1 MRLKY
6 FLTSICLLFLNILYV
21 AAQTTNTLSIPD
33 VSVAPGKTIS
43 LPVQMDNTADI
54 AAVQFTLT
62 VPEGVVLDTKSVKL
76 SERSNGHSV
85 ILKKLDT
92 HKYMAM
98 IFSPNNNAL
107 KGRSGELLT
116 VPLTAP
122 ASMTEGSTHTFVLTD
137 VVIADNKGNNLTT
150 GYSSGQLTIAKR
162 PDLEISQITT
172 PAKSITP
179 GGKITVNWQV
189 RNIGGMPTGAG
200 WSEQIFLDGA
210 NNNSKL
216 IATTYY
222 QETLAVGGTVARS
235 ADIETPQI
243 LGIDTEATLRVK
255 IIPNNETGEPT
266 GLDENNTA
274 STTETITVEKV
285 LVLSPD
291 KIHIEEAEGNTIRL
305 YLTRSGSTENSE
317 VFSLEATSDS
327 RITFPTDITID
338 KDQSGAYFYAQITA
352 NQVIDNDSIID
363 FMISGN
369 GYPTIKNQITT
380 KDDTYPML
388 SITSE
393 AQDVTEGGNIKLV
406 ISTERISSV
415 NIPIHLTC
423 DEINRFI
430 IPSDIVIPAGEKSVT
445 VSIEAKEDDIPN
457 VEQVITF
464 TASAENYNPG
474 SLNTVLL
481 DNDIPNLQMELTPT
495 AISEGAGPIGV
506 TAVLRRTNN
515 IDKTVTIK
523 FSDDSNSN
531 IYYTQ
536 PTLEMKAG
544 VEEATVKLGPI
555 DNTIVD
561 GERIYNISASVY
573 IASCSCSTS
582 LENSGGVVTKQLTVY
597 DNDGPV
603 LSMRSP
609 SSILKEGGEMTITI
623 ERNTETA
630 QELTVHLSSKHN
642 ESLEFP
648 ASIVIPKGEKSGSF
662 IVKSKPNATTGDDL
676 TVNITA
682 EAEGFA
688 KGNIWFSISDQTLP
702 DAQITEAS
710 LSETEVEVN
719 SKATLTFTLYNSGL
733 SELPEQ
739 TEIGIYLVGASTQIT
754 YAYLQSPLAAG
765 QSVVMQKDITLPE
778 NIGEYT
784 IYATANPNNKVK
796 ELLYNNNA
804 SGMISITT
812 IAPYTTMVQ
821 VDKTVYNKGEAINI
835 TGKIQGKDISSK
847 AVEVYIINSG
857 YRHTIQVTSN
867 ENGAF
872 QTIYTPYEGQIG
884 RFTVGACYPNEK
896 ATAEQAS
903 FHIYGLKRY
912 SNQAITHEII
922 LGEAQQGTCT
932 LLNPGELKLTDIKA
946 RIVSQPD
953 NCEIHVEC
961 PQSISGNGSA
971 DVKYTLT
978 ANETSTGND
987 WQKIEMIIESK
998 EGASLPITLYYY
1010 CRNNAGQLQ
1019 ASVARIT
1026 TTMQKNSSRD
1036 YPFTI
1041 TNTGKGETGKIS
1053 LALPSWITSATP
1065 KEIASLETNE
1075 SATVILRFNP
1085 TENIQLNVPITGT
1098 IGINCENGNG
1108 LSIPYSVE
1116 PVSESTGTLTI
1127 DVCDEYTYYTNEA
1140 PHVSGAEVTI
1150 SHPTTGKVI
1159 AQGVTG
1165 KDGTFSIVLPE
1176 EYYAVRVTASKH
1188 ESYQNN
1194 ILVDPAKERKVTVN
1208 LGFNAITYD
1217 FKVEETEIEDLYTI
1231 VSTVKYET
1239 NVPVPVVLMNLPDRI
1254 DGDNMAIGES
1264 TVINVTLTNKGLIT
1278 AQNACLLLPTD
1289 CDEWEFEILSMN
1301 EPFNLAA
1308 QQSVTIPVKITRITT
1323 GRYAPGINKVARA
1336 NNTFK
1341 NCMVAMKN
1349 EYEYL
1354 CGNDLKKNEAAERM
1368 IMKACGTAA
1377 TIGVISDAISSLIPN
1392 LSGSNPSSPTT
1403 RPNNGPGNNKPYKPT
1418 KDPNTVTE
1426 SNVSICD
1433 PCEAEKAEE
1442 MINFML
1448 SKIPIVGTINDAMD
1462 IAARSV
1468 QDGRKEE
1475 GTIQQRMTMTRSA
1488 FIRFCEYIKKQNDEL
1503 KKQKKIENVL
1513 GEAGS
1518 EIFGYLKD
1526 ISDIVEITSKPCPP
1540 EDEDQENSQKRVS
1553 VKSSS
1558 KSWMDEYNQTANTYL
1573 EYINNLMQVYTEY
1586 FGDPIWCSGDMEQK
1600 IAFFNTLQS
1609 NEDLTEEEIMTL
1621 KPEDVSEEQVRN
1633 ILERIE
1639 NFAKNADAENTINL
1653 NAIEQIVNNSKAM
1666 DSIAI
1671 SNGYESVGDEFVK
1684 AYDKALAEIETKS
1697 QSVCSSI
1704 TLQFSQSMVM
1714 TRQAFRG
1721 TLTVFNGHES
1731 TAMEDVRLYLEVK
1744 DMNGKLATS
1753 HEFQINPESLNG
1765 FTGNLNLT
1773 DGWSLEAGQTGVAT
1787 ILYIPT
1793 RYAAPS
1799 EDTKYSFGGMLSYV
1813 DPYTGLE
1820 VTRILAPVTLTVKP
1834 SPVLNLTYF
1843 MQRDIMGD
1851 DPLTEAIEPCEEAE
1865 FSVLINNIGYGD
1877 ANNVQMITEQP
1888 QIIEN
1893 EKGLLID
1900 FELMS
1905 SQLNGG
1911 EKTLALGGNV
1921 TTDFG
1926 NIPAKSQ
1933 TYAQWWIKSSLLGH
1947 FTDYDIKATH
1957 ISSYDNPDLSLLNEV
1972 NIHELIRSLDIQE
1985 TVKPTI
1991 GFLTNDIV
1999 DANDTPDMLYLSNGT
2014 TESVATASSIQLNRK
2029 SSTEYILNVTSPKE
2043 GWIYGNISDPT
2054 YGVSKL
2060 KSVVRQSDGKE
2071 ISLRNFWQT
2080 ERTLRDGKDPL
2091 YENRIHFADNFK
2103 EVTESYLLT
2112 FEPAPQ
2118 LILEVADIEGIPAEK
2133 EIATQPLETVTVV
2146 FNKYIQPETFTSEDL
2161 VLNVQGVKQDSKMI
2175 SISTTDNK
2183 SFILDLSEINKVCG
2197 NGYYTLSIQTADIVD
2212 YEGFSGKEGKLADWI
2227 LYKDGSIQINGSVY
2241 PETAGKI
2248 IYPDLKQINYG
2259 SSFKLSAVAAEG
2271 YEFVN
2276 WTLEGKN
2283 ISEAAEIELV
2293 ALNDMNVIANFKK
2306 KLYNVQ
2312 IDSEYEGGSIQGYYT
2327 GNYEYGNT
2335 LTLNAIPNEDYIF
2348 EGWLVNSATVGKN
2361 PTLEIKVEKDLNI
2374 SALFIRDLFQ
2384 QRTAL
2389 YKGWNWMSTYLQEAI
2404 PVEMFTEN
2412 VSRIVGQF
2420 EELINDPVYGVVG
2433 KIDSLRPGVGYKIE
2447 TPMTFVT
2454 TSKGHLHDIEE
2465 NIISIKQG
2473 WNWIS
2478 YPYFENR
2485 PREIITN
2492 AEEGDYIIAQDGFA
2506 EYSNGTWEGT
2516 FETFIPGNGYLY
2528 KSISEKDLKFD
2539 LTESTS
2545 WTKSIKRVTK
2555 QNEEE
2560 PYINIR
2566 QYPNTMNI
2574 IGRLYLDNQDVTDS
2588 HLRIYAIA
2596 GNEIRG
2602 ISQYIEDKYYLTVYG
2617 DEPVDISLIVE
2628 DKNTGETF
2636 VANEKLPFRNDV
2648 MGCRKSPYKITMG
2661 QTTNIESFDH
2671 EKRNVKIYSLS
2682 GVLLF
2687 EDATPETIKKLSR
2700 GVYIIDG
2707 QKYIVK

>member
-6 FLTSICLLFLNILYV
+6 FLTSICLLFLNILYI

-62 VPEGVVLDTKSVKL
+62 VPEGVILDAKSVKL

-85 ILKKLDT
+85 ILKQLDT

-116 VPLTAP
+116 VPLTAS

-172 PAKSITP
+172 PDKSITP

-222 QETLAVGGTVARS
+222 QETLAVGGTIARS
-235 ADIETPQI
+235 ADIEIPQI

-274 STTETITVEKV
+274 STTETIAVGKV
-285 LVLSPD
+285 LALSPD
-291 KIHIEEAEGNTIRL
+291 KISTEEAEGNTIRL

-369 GYPTIKNQITT
+369 GYPTIKNQITI

-531 IYYTQ
+531 IYYTK

-573 IASCSCSTS
+573 IASCSCSAS
-582 LENSGGVVTKQLTVY
+582 QENSGGVVTKQLTVY
-597 DNDGPV
+597 DNDGPA

-630 QELTVHLSSKHN
+630 QELTVHLSSEHN

-648 ASIVIPKGEKSGSF
+648 ASIIIPKGEKSGSF
-662 IVKSKPNATTGDDL
+662 IVKSKSNSATGDNL

-710 LSETEVEVN
+710 LSENEVEVN

-739 TEIGIYLVGASTQIT
+739 TEVGIYLVGASTQIT

-821 VDKTVYNKGEAINI
+821 VDKTTYNKGEAINI

-847 AVEVYIINSG
+847 AVEIYIINSG
-857 YRHTIQVTSN
+857 YRHTIQVTSD

-884 RFTVGACYPNEK
+884 HFTVGACYPNEK

-903 FHIYGLKRY
+903 FHIYGLKRD

-932 LLNPGELKLTDIKA
+932 LLNPGERELTDIKA

-1019 ASVARIT
+1019 ASVTRIT

-1065 KEIASLETNE
+1065 KEIASLETNA

-1085 TENIQLNVPITGT
+1085 TENMQLNVPITGT

-1165 KDGTFSIVLPE
+1165 KDGTFSTVLPE
-1176 EYYAVRVTASKH
+1176 GYYAVRVTASKH
-1188 ESYQNN
+1188 NTYQNN
-1194 ILVDPAKERKVTVN
+1194 ILVDPGKENILITN
-1208 LGFNAITYD
+1208 LSYEAITIDYN
-1217 FKVEETEIEDLYTI
+1217 VEETEIEDEYEIKTN
-1231 VSTVKYET
+1231 VKYET
-1239 NVPVPVVLMNLPDRI
+1239 NVPIPVVELLVPSKIEAKSLSD
-1254 DGDNMAIGES
+1254 GES
-1264 TVINVTLTNKGLIT
+1264 LIFYATLTNKGLIT
-1278 AQNACLLLPTD
+1278 AEDVEFLLPEGFKTLS
-1289 CDEWEFEILSMN
+1289 FESLSYT
-1301 EPFNLAA
+1301 EPFTLAP
-1308 QQSVTIPVKITRITT
+1308 QQSVRIPVKVTKI
-1323 GRYAPGINKVARA
+1323 V
-1336 NNTFK
+1336 NTFK
-1341 NCMVAMKN
+1341 TSLARTAPIDNDPCVGQPGTL
-1349 EYEYL
+1349 YHWD
-1354 CGNDLKKNEAAERM
+1354 CGNDRKWHRYGVAMQLGSCNSKDPSTWDNSGNGTYGGGSGSGWGPGSGGSIGGPIGGSPIFSASTENKPISQSTDQGCEPCQNQMLKKIVECGIGFIPIIGDLYGLYSCASSMWQDYKQQVINPAHIGSCLLSLPFGIGWAKNAFGCILSFMEPCDKEGSQFRINSRLNNSTEPSYIQAFRDKLSIPLDELNAYNNILNEYFGE
-1368 IMKACGTAA
+1368 ACWMEETPRDE
-1377 TIGVISDAISSLIPN
+1377 IYSL
-1392 LSGSNPSSPTT
+1392 
-1403 RPNNGPGNNKPYKPT
+1403 
-1418 KDPNTVTE
+1418 
-1426 SNVSICD
+1426 
-1433 PCEAEKAEE
+1433 
-1442 MINFML
+1442 L
-1448 SKIPIVGTINDAMD
+1448 SKIVELDSETVETEDLSYLKPSNISKSQFEKFIHRLRNSWKKSDGETINDDNYINLD
-1462 IAARSV
+1462 IIN
-1468 QDGRKEE
+1468 KNLETIIKNEE
-1475 GTIQQRMTMTRSA
+1475 YSI
-1488 FIRFCEYIKKQNDEL
+1488 
-1503 KKQKKIENVL
+1503 
-1513 GEAGS
+1513 S
-1518 EIFGYLKD
+1518 EGYASTKD
-1526 ISDIVEITSKPCPP
+1526 LLETAYTDLQT
-1540 EDEDQENSQKRVS
+1540 QLLQSQK
-1553 VKSSS
+1553 
-1558 KSWMDEYNQTANTYL
+1558 
-1573 EYINNLMQVYTEY
+1573 
-1586 FGDPIWCSGDMEQK
+1586 
-1600 IAFFNTLQS
+1600 
-1609 NEDLTEEEIMTL
+1609 
-1621 KPEDVSEEQVRN
+1621 
-1633 ILERIE
+1633 
-1639 NFAKNADAENTINL
+1639 
-1653 NAIEQIVNNSKAM
+1653 
-1666 DSIAI
+1666 
-1671 SNGYESVGDEFVK
+1671 
-1684 AYDKALAEIETKS
+1684 
-1697 QSVCSSI
+1697 SVCSSI

-1921 TTDFG
+1921 ATDFG

-1985 TVKPTI
+1985 TEKPAI

-2080 ERTLRDGKDPL
+2080 DRTLRDGKDPL

-2183 SFILDLSEINKVCG
+2183 NFTLDLSEINKVCG
-2197 NGYYTLSIQTADIVD
+2197 NGYYTLSIQTAGIVD

-2283 ISEAAEIELV
+2283 ISDAAEIELV

-2389 YKGWNWMSTYLQEAI
+2389 YKGWNWMSTYLQEAM

-2433 KIDSLRPGVGYKIE
+2433 KIDSLRSGVGYKIE

-2555 QNEEE
+2555 QHEEE

-2602 ISQYIEDKYYLTVYG
+2602 ISQYIEGKYYLTVYG
-2617 DEPVDISLIVE
+2617 DEPVDLSLIVE

-2648 MGCRKSPYKITMG
+2648 MGCRKSPYKITIG

>member
-6 FLTSICLLFLNILYV
+6 FLTSICLLFLNILYI

-62 VPEGVVLDTKSVKL
+62 VPEGVILDAKSVKL

-85 ILKKLDT
+85 ILKQLDT

-116 VPLTAP
+116 VPLTAS

-172 PAKSITP
+172 PDKSITP

-222 QETLAVGGTVARS
+222 QETLAVGGTIARS
-235 ADIETPQI
+235 ADIEIPQI

-274 STTETITVEKV
+274 STTETIAVGKV
-285 LVLSPD
+285 LALSPD
-291 KIHIEEAEGNTIRL
+291 KISTEEAEGNTIRL

-369 GYPTIKNQITT
+369 GYPTIKNQITI

-406 ISTERISSV
+406 INTERISSV

-531 IYYTQ
+531 IYYTK

-573 IASCSCSTS
+573 IASCSCSAS
-582 LENSGGVVTKQLTVY
+582 QENSGGVVTKQLTVY
-597 DNDGPV
+597 DNDGPA

-630 QELTVHLSSKHN
+630 QELTVHLSSEHN

-648 ASIVIPKGEKSGSF
+648 ASIIIPKGEKSGSF
-662 IVKSKPNATTGDDL
+662 IVKSKSNSATGDDL

-710 LSETEVEVN
+710 LSENEVEVN

-739 TEIGIYLVGASTQIT
+739 TEVGIYLVGASTQIT

-821 VDKTVYNKGEAINI
+821 VDKTTYNKGEAINI

-847 AVEVYIINSG
+847 AVEIYIINSG
-857 YRHTIQVTSN
+857 YRHTIQVTSD

-884 RFTVGACYPNEK
+884 HFTVGACYPNEK
-896 ATAEQAS
+896 ATVEQAS
-903 FHIYGLKRY
+903 FHIYGLKRD

-932 LLNPGELKLTDIKA
+932 LLNPGERELTDIKA

-971 DVKYTLT
+971 DVKYSLT
-978 ANETSTGND
+978 SNETSTGND

-1019 ASVARIT
+1019 ASVTRIT

-1065 KEIASLETNE
+1065 KEIASLETNA

-1085 TENIQLNVPITGT
+1085 TENMQLNVPITGT

-1165 KDGTFSIVLPE
+1165 KDGTFSTVLPE
-1176 EYYAVRVTASKH
+1176 GYYAVRVTASKH
-1188 ESYQNN
+1188 NTYQNN
-1194 ILVDPAKERKVTVN
+1194 ILVDPGKENILITN
-1208 LGFNAITYD
+1208 LSYEAITIDYN
-1217 FKVEETEIEDLYTI
+1217 VEETEIEDEYEIKTN
-1231 VSTVKYET
+1231 VKYET
-1239 NVPVPVVLMNLPDRI
+1239 NVPVPVVELLVPSKI
-1254 DGDNMAIGES
+1254 DAKSLSDGES
-1264 TVINVTLTNKGLIT
+1264 LIFYATLTNKGLIT
-1278 AQNACLLLPTD
+1278 AEDVEFLLPEGFKTLS
-1289 CDEWEFEILSMN
+1289 FESLSYT
-1301 EPFNLAA
+1301 EPFTLAP
-1308 QQSVTIPVKITRITT
+1308 QQSVRIPVKVTKVVNTFKTSLARTAPIDNDPCVGQPGTLYHWDCGNDRKWHRYGVAMQLGSCNSKDPSTWDNSGNGTYGGGSGSGWGPGSGGSIGGPIGGSPIFSASTENKPISQSTDQGCEPCQNKFMLSMIKCGSHFIPIVKKVLTIIGWITDTSKKAT
-1323 GRYAPGINKVARA
+1323 EAGINKVNETIEKYVPVYGWVNKIIGYKEIYDDCIVPLFKECDLEGSSRIKAKDKSLG
-1336 NNTFK
+1336 NNYPSYIIEYQNELKILVDAIDAEINRTTEFWGNDEWLKADPDELYTFLITFK
-1341 NCMVAMKN
+1341 KYIN
-1349 EYEYL
+1349 EEVTQEEL
-1354 CGNDLKKNEAAERM
+1354 ML
-1368 IMKACGTAA
+1368 
-1377 TIGVISDAISSLIPN
+1377 V
-1392 LSGSNPSSPTT
+1392 
-1403 RPNNGPGNNKPYKPT
+1403 KPQ
-1418 KDPNTVTE
+1418 
-1426 SNVSICD
+1426 
-1433 PCEAEKAEE
+1433 A
-1442 MINFML
+1442 L
-1448 SKIPIVGTINDAMD
+1448 SKNWV
-1462 IAARSV
+1462 S
-1468 QDGRKEE
+1468 
-1475 GTIQQRMTMTRSA
+1475 S
-1488 FIRFCEYIKKQNDEL
+1488 FI
-1503 KKQKKIENVL
+1503 
-1513 GEAGS
+1513 
-1518 EIFGYLKD
+1518 
-1526 ISDIVEITSKPCPP
+1526 
-1540 EDEDQENSQKRVS
+1540 
-1553 VKSSS
+1553 
-1558 KSWMDEYNQTANTYL
+1558 
-1573 EYINNLMQVYTEY
+1573 
-1586 FGDPIWCSGDMEQK
+1586 
-1600 IAFFNTLQS
+1600 
-1609 NEDLTEEEIMTL
+1609 
-1621 KPEDVSEEQVRN
+1621 
-1633 ILERIE
+1633 ERW
-1639 NFAKNADAENTINL
+1639 ENTINESSDE
-1653 NAIEQIVNNSKAM
+1653 NRIDFNQMSSYGSIVNGAIEHVVKQGYSNLSEYFTVINEKLNKKAEE
-1666 DSIAI
+1666 A
-1671 SNGYESVGDEFVK
+1671 
-1684 AYDKALAEIETKS
+1684 S

-1921 TTDFG
+1921 ATDFG

-1985 TVKPTI
+1985 TEKPAI

-2080 ERTLRDGKDPL
+2080 DRTLRDGKDPL

-2161 VLNVQGVKQDSKMI
+2161 VLNIQGVKQDSKMI

-2183 SFILDLSEINKVCG
+2183 NFTLDLSEINKVCG
-2197 NGYYTLSIQTADIVD
+2197 NGYYTLSIQTAGIVD

-2283 ISEAAEIELV
+2283 ISDAAEIELV

-2389 YKGWNWMSTYLQEAI
+2389 YKGWNWMSTYLQEAM

-2555 QNEEE
+2555 QHEEE

-2602 ISQYIEDKYYLTVYG
+2602 ISQYIEGKYYLTVYG
-2617 DEPVDISLIVE
+2617 DEPVDLSLIVE

>member
-274 STTETITVEKV
+274 STTETITVGKV

-369 GYPTIKNQITT
+369 GYPTIKNQITI

-495 AISEGAGPIGV
+495 AISEGAGLIGV

-573 IASCSCSTS
+573 IASCSCSAS

-630 QELTVHLSSKHN
+630 QELTVHLSSEHN

-688 KGNIWFSISDQTLP
+688 KGNIWFFISDQTLP

-754 YAYLQSPLAAG
+754 YAYLQSPLVAG

-946 RIVSQPD
+946 QIVSQPD

-1085 TENIQLNVPITGT
+1085 TENIQLNVPITGS

-1159 AQGVTG
+1159 AQGVTR

-1176 EYYAVRVTASKH
+1176 GYYAVRVTASKH
-1188 ESYQNN
+1188 NTYQNN
-1194 ILVDPAKERKVTVN
+1194 ILVDPGKENILITN
-1208 LGFNAITYD
+1208 LSYEAITIDYN
-1217 FKVEETEIEDLYTI
+1217 VEETEIEDEYEIKTN
-1231 VSTVKYET
+1231 VKYET
-1239 NVPVPVVLMNLPDRI
+1239 NVPVPVVELLVPSKIEAKSLSD
-1254 DGDNMAIGES
+1254 GES
-1264 TVINVTLTNKGLIT
+1264 LIFYATLTNKGLIT
-1278 AQNACLLLPTD
+1278 AEDVEFLLPEGFKTLS
-1289 CDEWEFEILSMN
+1289 FESLSYT
-1301 EPFNLAA
+1301 EPFTLAP
-1308 QQSVTIPVKITRITT
+1308 QQSVRIPVKVTKI
-1323 GRYAPGINKVARA
+1323 V
-1336 NNTFK
+1336 NTFK
-1341 NCMVAMKN
+1341 TPLARTAPIDDDPCVGQPGTL
-1349 EYEYL
+1349 YHWD
-1354 CGNDLKKNEAAERM
+1354 CGNDRKWHRYGVAMQLGSCNSKDPSTWDNSGNGTYGGGSGSGWGSGSGGSIGGPIGGSPIFSASTENKPISQSTDQGCEPCQNQMLKKIVECGIGFIPIIGDLYGLYSCASSMWQDYKQQVINPAHIGSCLLSLPFGNGWAKNAFGCILSFMEPCDKERSQFRINSRLNNSTEPSYIQAFRDKLSIPLDELNAYNNILNEYFGE
-1368 IMKACGTAA
+1368 ACWMEETPRDE
-1377 TIGVISDAISSLIPN
+1377 IYSL
-1392 LSGSNPSSPTT
+1392 
-1403 RPNNGPGNNKPYKPT
+1403 
-1418 KDPNTVTE
+1418 
-1426 SNVSICD
+1426 
-1433 PCEAEKAEE
+1433 
-1442 MINFML
+1442 L
-1448 SKIPIVGTINDAMD
+1448 SKIVELDSETVETEDLSYLKPSNISKSQFEKFIRRLRNSWKKSDGETINDDNYINLD
-1462 IAARSV
+1462 IINENLETII
-1468 QDGRKEE
+1468 KNEE
-1475 GTIQQRMTMTRSA
+1475 YSI
-1488 FIRFCEYIKKQNDEL
+1488 
-1503 KKQKKIENVL
+1503 
-1513 GEAGS
+1513 S
-1518 EIFGYLKD
+1518 EGYASTKD
-1526 ISDIVEITSKPCPP
+1526 LLETAYTDLQT
-1540 EDEDQENSQKRVS
+1540 QLLQSQK
-1553 VKSSS
+1553 
-1558 KSWMDEYNQTANTYL
+1558 
-1573 EYINNLMQVYTEY
+1573 
-1586 FGDPIWCSGDMEQK
+1586 
-1600 IAFFNTLQS
+1600 
-1609 NEDLTEEEIMTL
+1609 
-1621 KPEDVSEEQVRN
+1621 
-1633 ILERIE
+1633 
-1639 NFAKNADAENTINL
+1639 
-1653 NAIEQIVNNSKAM
+1653 
-1666 DSIAI
+1666 
-1671 SNGYESVGDEFVK
+1671 
-1684 AYDKALAEIETKS
+1684 
-1697 QSVCSSI
+1697 SVCSSI

-1799 EDTKYSFGGMLSYV
+1799 EETKYSFGGMLSYV

-2054 YGVSKL
+2054 YRVSKL

-2080 ERTLRDGKDPL
+2080 DRTLRDGKDPL

-2197 NGYYTLSIQTADIVD
+2197 NGYYTLSIQTAGIVD

-2648 MGCRKSPYKITMG
+2648 MGCKKSPYKITMG